1 MDLIKSKKLSKS
13 STDVNQTSISANRSQ
28 CNRSQYIAAIKGILS
43 DEYSTP
49 SAESVRYFI
58 RRLSATTLSKQTVD
72 QLQPIVKEAFDMFV
86 DDRVDDQLNLQ
97 KRADEENIGKL
108 SHSISNC
115 YGGGIRQ
122 DSFIRDEEFEK
133 YFVVDIT

>member
-13 STDVNQTSISANRSQ
+13 STDVNQTSISANRSH
-28 CNRSQYIAAIKGILS
+28 YIAAIKGILF

-49 SAESVRYFI
+49 SSESVRYFI
-58 RRLSATTLSKQTVD
+58 RRLSATTLSEQTVD
-72 QLQPIVKEAFDMFV
+72 QLRPIVKEAFDTFV

-108 SHSISNC
+108 SHSISDC
-115 YGGGIRQ
+115 YGSGIRQ

-133 YFVVDIT
+133 FFVVDVT